1 MLLCALQSERMDA
14 TKFARQ
20 ALGRNARVARNTM
33 SRNRKGYWLTDRIY
47 VGGVPRTPLWLKLRD
62 FVVRLYFRFFPPKP
76 YNGEPLD
83 TSWLE

>member
-1 MLLCALQSERMDA
+1 
-14 TKFARQ
+14 
-20 ALGRNARVARNTM
+20 M